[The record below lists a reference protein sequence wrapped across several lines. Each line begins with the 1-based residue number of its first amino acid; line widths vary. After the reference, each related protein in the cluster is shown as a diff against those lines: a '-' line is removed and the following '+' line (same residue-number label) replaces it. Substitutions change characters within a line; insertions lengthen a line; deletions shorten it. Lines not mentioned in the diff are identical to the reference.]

1 MLAGLS
7 KKKEG
12 PASPGDPPAS
22 GETTIKPHPFQ
33 LALGVPLAAI
43 VLAGAAAATE
53 TPPPASVPA
62 PAGCQPRGKSGVP
75 HQTCLETPAFDAAAG
90 RRQRLNAEAQRDCRI
105 LESAIL
111 ESEQAEQRM
120 RAAMIESV
128 QQDLLILRKRYRRLG
143 C

>member
-1 MLAGLS
+1 MT
-7 KKKEG
+7 
-12 PASPGDPPAS
+12 ASEFATAS
-22 GETTIKPHPFQ
+22 
-33 LALGVPLAAI
+33 
-43 VLAGAAAATE
+43 
-53 TPPPASVPA
+53 
-62 PAGCQPRGKSGVP
+62 
-75 HQTCLETPAFDAAAG
+75 